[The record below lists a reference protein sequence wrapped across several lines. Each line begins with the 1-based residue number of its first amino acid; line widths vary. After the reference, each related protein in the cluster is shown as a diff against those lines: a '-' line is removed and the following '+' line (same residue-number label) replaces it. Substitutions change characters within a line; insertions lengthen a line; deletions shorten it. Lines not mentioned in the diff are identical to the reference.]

1 MFMKKLILCMTVFCM
16 AMSVFCGESMEEL
29 ADAEGVVSV
38 DVNELMDVEGF
49 VSVANEF
56 MKNSSSA
63 GRRDIIMLFEAAA
76 KFMVIS
82 YCEESVL
89 HMKTFTKKY
98 HNASAVNCDTDL
110 LEKLC
115 RDVLPYLPLLPEIQA
130 KWLWRY
136 MVHGQLCAAAGNDNK
151 YEESVFHGEKA
162 LYAAEK
168 WDGIPA
174 VQIWLIHMHLL
185 HGYNGLGNK
194 KKRDYHRTFLME
206 QFKKGIKSIPPTET
220 AAMHMAGLGF
230 ICQNECN
237 ILLRQKKYQEALPLI
252 QQLKMVYDEN
262 PESSANTYFLVFECA
277 ANVYVKMKDWKS
289 AKLYAEKGI
298 EAMGKSAGPIHECYI
313 PLLRASIA
321 LKEEEIMLQK
331 SKLYLEKYK
340 NRPSGVW
347 KNDVAII
354 QYCMGKLYLRQN
366 KKSEA
371 EECFRT
377 ASKQRPLSELKV
389 LDTLFD

>member
-1 MFMKKLILCMTVFCM
+1 MFMKKLILCMTTFCM
-16 AMSVFCGESMEEL
+16 AMSVFCGESVEEL
-29 ADAEGVVSV
+29 ADAEGFVSV
-38 DVNELMDVEGF
+38 DVNELVDVEGF

-56 MKNSSSA
+56 MENSSSA

-98 HNASAVNCDTDL
+98 YKASADCDREL

-115 RDVLPYLPLLPEIQA
+115 RDVLPYLPLLPEIQT

-136 MVHGQLCAAAGNDNK
+136 MVHSQLCAEASNDHR

-174 VQIWLIHMHLL
+174 VHLWLIHIHLL
-185 HGYNGLGNK
+185 HGYDGLGNK
-194 KKRDYHRTFLME
+194 KKRDYHRTFLLE
-206 QFKKGIKSIPPTET
+206 QFKKGMSSIPPTEK
-220 AAMHMAGLGF
+220 AEMFLAGLGF
-230 ICQNECN
+230 ICQNECG

-252 QQLKMVYDEN
+252 QQLKMVYDKN

-331 SKLYLEKYK
+331 SKQYLEKYK
-340 NRPSGVW
+340 NRPSGVR
-347 KNDVAII
+347 KDDVAII

>member
-1 MFMKKLILCMTVFCM
+1 MFMKKLILCMTAFCM
-16 AMSVFCGESMEEL
+16 AMGVFCGESVEEL
-29 ADAEGVVSV
+29 ADAEEVVSV
-38 DVNELMDVEGF
+38 DMNELMDVF
-49 VSVANEF
+49 SSANEF
-56 MKNSSSA
+56 MEAFSSA
-63 GRRDIIMLFEAAA
+63 GRRDITRLWEAAA

-89 HMKTFTKKY
+89 HMTAFIKKY
-98 HNASAVNCDTDL
+98 YKASADCDREL

-115 RDVLPYLPLLPEIQA
+115 RDVLPYLPLLPEIQV

-136 MVHGQLCAAAGNDNK
+136 MVHSQLCAEASNDLR

-174 VQIWLIHMHLL
+174 VHIWLIHIHLL
-185 HGYNGLGNK
+185 HGYDGLGNK

-252 QQLKMVYDEN
+252 QHLKMVYDKN
-262 PESSANTYFLVFECA
+262 PESSANTYFFVFECA

-340 NRPSGVW
+340 NRPS
-347 KNDVAII
+347 A
-354 QYCMGKLYLRQN
+354 
-366 KKSEA
+366 
-371 EECFRT
+371 
-377 ASKQRPLSELKV
+377 
-389 LDTLFD
+389 